1 MNRSQAV
8 AGRVLGITPD
18 SLSDADYEQLA
29 RLIFD
34 YAGCAYSGTAQ
45 PAGRGMRAWAKTYAG
60 AGQAGLLAET
70 QKFTRDHPGGERPS
84 ALQLNCFDEF
94 PVPQRDEK
102 SIGPIMGAEVDALAQ
117 KYGDGARMN
126 VVQRIGRRPSCGSMA
141 VSRQVR

>member
-45 PAGRGMRAWAKTYAG
+45 PAGRGMRAERG
-60 AGQAGLLAET
+60 FRLDGLEALPHMR
-70 QKFTRDHPGGERPS
+70 RDSYNH
-84 ALQLNCFDEF
+84 
-94 PVPQRDEK
+94 
-102 SIGPIMGAEVDALAQ
+102 
-117 KYGDGARMN
+117 ARQSK
-126 VVQRIGRRPSCGSMA
+126 VLLKPLT
-141 VSRQVR
+141 